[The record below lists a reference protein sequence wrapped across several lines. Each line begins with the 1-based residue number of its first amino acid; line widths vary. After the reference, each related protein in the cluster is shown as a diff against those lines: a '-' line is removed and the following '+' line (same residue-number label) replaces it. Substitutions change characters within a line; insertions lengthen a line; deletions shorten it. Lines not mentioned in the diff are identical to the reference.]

1 MKAWALGDR
10 KDGALTLHQVER
22 ADLTPGVGEAVIR
35 VHATGLGARDIS
47 IMRSPWPPA
56 EVRAWQNPPPP
67 ERIPCQDSA
76 GEVLA
81 VGPGVTR
88 VAPGDRVMATH
99 YPKYIDG
106 AWDFDSMAHTDFGDV
121 MDGFLA
127 DQARVPADALVRIP
141 HGLSYEE
148 AAPLQ
153 SSGLTPWRAL
163 TVEARTRPGE
173 TVLTLGSGNVSVF
186 GVQIAKALG
195 ARVIVTSSSEDK
207 LRRLLALGAD
217 MAINY
222 RTHPDWDR
230 EVIRLT
236 QGRGA
241 DVVLNTIGYPTLEKC
256 LLSCASNARVM
267 HIGARP
273 VVGADAG
280 PASFSQ
286 LPNLIARCITI
297 KGFTVGSR
305 RMFEDFVRAIE
316 VNRIK
321 PVIDRVFAFDD
332 VLEAIRYYETG
343 AKLGKIVIK
352 VT

>member
-1 MKAWALGDR
+1 
-10 KDGALTLHQVER
+10 
-22 ADLTPGVGEAVIR
+22 
-35 VHATGLGARDIS
+35 
-47 IMRSPWPPA
+47 
-56 EVRAWQNPPPP
+56 
-67 ERIPCQDSA
+67 
-76 GEVLA
+76 
-81 VGPGVTR
+81 
-88 VAPGDRVMATH
+88 
-99 YPKYIDG
+99 
-106 AWDFDSMAHTDFGDV
+106 MAHADFGDV

-127 DQARVPADALVRIP
+127 QQARVPAAALVRIP
-141 HGLSYEE
+141 DCMSYEE

-163 TVEARTRPGE
+163 TVEAQTRPGE

-195 ARVIVTSSSEDK
+195 ARVIVTSSSDDK
-207 LRRLLALGAD
+207 LRRLTALGAD
-217 MAINY
+217 LAINY
-222 RTHPDWDR
+222 RSHPDWDR
-230 EVIRLT
+230 EVMCLT
-236 QGRGA
+236 NGRGA

-273 VVGADAG
+273 VVGSAAA
-280 PASFSQ
+280 PVSFSQ
-286 LPNLIARCITI
+286 LPNLIARCISI

-305 RMFEDFVRAIE
+305 RMFEDFVRAVE

-321 PVIDRVFAFDD
+321 PVIDRVFGFDD

-352 VT
+352 IY